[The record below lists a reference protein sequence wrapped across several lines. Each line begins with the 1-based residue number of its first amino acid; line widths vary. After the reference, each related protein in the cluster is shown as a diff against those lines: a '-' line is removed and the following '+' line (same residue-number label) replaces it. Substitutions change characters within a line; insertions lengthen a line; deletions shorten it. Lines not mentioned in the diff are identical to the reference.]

1 MRIILYLLLALIIS
15 CNEKSQNNTD
25 NGAPFSENIQ
35 TDDDFYFEKGIYQVV
50 DNVYVAIGYG
60 LANSIL
66 IVGDTGN
73 IIIDTTEDPELGK
86 QINDEFKKI
95 SNLPN
100 EAIIYTHSHV
110 DHWRGA
116 PGFYEDNTKVYAHA
130 TFQKGFFDQNNLLR
144 PILTERG
151 MKQFGHFLPDSLKKG
166 HGLGFYAKF

>member
-1 MRIILYLLLALIIS
+1 MRIILYLMLALIIS
-15 CNEKSQNNTD
+15 CNEKSQNNTN

-86 QINDEFKKI
+86 QINDEFKKSQI
-95 SNLPN
+95 YQMKLLFILIHMW
-100 EAIIYTHSHV
+100 IIGEV
-110 DHWRGA
+110 LQ
-116 PGFYEDNTKVYAHA
+116 GFMRTIPR
-130 TFQKGFFDQNNLLR
+130 FMLML
-144 PILTERG
+144 
-151 MKQFGHFLPDSLKKG
+151 HFKKD
-166 HGLGFYAKF
+166 F